1 MTLTSGQSHA
11 KPISAFA
18 LISWGA
24 HGHTHASQTT
34 SLARRAVYRGAA
46 AGRGARVPVPKSVA
60 QRLVY
65 LPCFFKAQTVVQG
78 FTGNERLRQNEER
91 IWRQLFLVP
100 FGGEE
105 LIEVPFNL
113 VIQGVVVYPRQSV
126 VVFVHFYPISIRFN
140 RFFNSIG
147 QFPLLHQWC

>member
-46 AGRGARVPVPKSVA
+46 AGRGARVPASAEGSDARLETPAKSGPHA
-60 QRLVY
+60 TR
-65 LPCFFKAQTVVQG
+65 
-78 FTGNERLRQNEER
+78 
-91 IWRQLFLVP
+91 
-100 FGGEE
+100 
-105 LIEVPFNL
+105 
-113 VIQGVVVYPRQSV
+113 
-126 VVFVHFYPISIRFN
+126 
-140 RFFNSIG
+140 
-147 QFPLLHQWC
+147 

>member
-1 MTLTSGQSHA
+1 MHI
-11 KPISAFA
+11 PV
-18 LISWGA
+18 
-24 HGHTHASQTT
+24 HGFDVQH
-34 SLARRAVYRGAA
+34 A
-46 AGRGARVPVPKSVA
+46 AGRSQSRPMRSQSKNPLMHVPKSVA